1 MTKYFGGVIFK
12 IQRYEYIYMKN
23 ITMFPSMFSV
33 FSLPLKFINKI
44 KMRYMTNLPKL
55 NSK

>member
-12 IQRYEYIYMKN
+12 IQRYKYIYMKN